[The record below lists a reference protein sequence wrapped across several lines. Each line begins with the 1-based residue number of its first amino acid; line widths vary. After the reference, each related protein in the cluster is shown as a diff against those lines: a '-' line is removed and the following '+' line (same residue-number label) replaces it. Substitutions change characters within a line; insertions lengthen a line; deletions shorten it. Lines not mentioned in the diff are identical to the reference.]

1 MQTLISWT
9 TTIVRQISYF
19 LFVTHSYQSS
29 DILGTERQLSAI
41 GIITTV
47 AGDAQPGFSGD
58 GGPAVSAR
66 LNSPVGI
73 VLDTSGDIY
82 IADFGNRVIRKITKS
97 SGNISTVAGIPGDAG
112 HSGDG
117 GPATSAK
124 LNSPSGIALDLSG
137 NVYIADT
144 GNHIIRMIS
153 KLTGYISTVAGIP
166 TDNDNS
172 GDGGPAT
179 SAKLNF
185 PSGIAL
191 DLSGNIYIADS
202 GNHMIRMISKLTGY
216 ISAVAGIPTDNGY
229 SGDGG
234 PATSAKLNFPSGV
247 AVDIQGNIYIADTY
261 NQIIR
266 KVTKRS
272 GYISTVAGLP
282 MAPGYTGDDGP
293 ATSALMS
300 YPSRITVDVSGNIYI
315 SESSIQI
322 IRMVT
327 NSTGWISTVAGIA
340 DVGGRRRKSLAI
352 DEVNNGDGGP
362 ATSAQLGYT
371 QGVAVDNLGNIYFA
385 SSNSIRKVSVPPT
398 ANPSARPTIAPS
410 HQPSIVPT
418 AIPTSIPTSTPTA
431 VPTSMPT
438 STPTAIPTSIPTST
452 PTAIP
457 TSIPTSTPTAVPTSI
472 PTTNPTAVP
481 TSIPTSTPTA
491 VPTSIPTSTPTAV
504 PTSIP
509 TSTPTA
515 MLTNVATMTPTIV
528 LTYSQNATNSTFRTT
543 VKSSGHD
550 SFLKYSNIGLTVTLA
565 CIICIW
571 FYESNDF

>member
-1 MQTLISWT
+1 M
-9 TTIVRQISYF
+9 
-19 LFVTHSYQSS
+19 
-29 DILGTERQLSAI
+29 SAI

-124 LNSPSGIALDLSG
+124 LNSPSGVALDLSG

-385 SSNSIRKVSVPPT
+385 SSNSIRKISVPPT
-398 ANPSARPTIAPS
+398 ANPSAGPTIAPS
-410 HQPSIVPT
+410 HQSSIVPT

-431 VPTSMPT
+431 VPTS
-438 STPTAIPTSIPTST
+438 TPTAVPTSM
-452 PTAIP
+452 
-457 TSIPTSTPTAVPTSI
+457 PTSTPTAVPTSL
-472 PTTNPTAVP
+472 PTSTPTAVP

-491 VPTSIPTSTPTAV
+491 VPTSTPTAVPTSTPTAVPTSLPTSNPTAVPTSMPTSTPTAV

-515 MLTNVATMTPTIV
+515 MLTNVATMTTTIV
-528 LTYSQNATNSTFRTT
+528 LTYSQNATNTTFRTT

-550 SFLKYSNIGLTVTLA
+550 SFLKYSNIGLTVILA

-571 FYESNDF
+571 LYESNDF